1 MLHSGLLA
9 ALGGGVCNLGISEM
23 LTKVNIV
30 DIYHFLLIY
39 QTY

>member
-9 ALGGGVCNLGISEM
+9 ALGGVCDLGISEM